1 MKKAT
6 CLTDDQRW
14 QSVLARDP
22 NADGEFVFAVRTTGI
37 FCRPSCRAR
46 HALRENVSFYAN
58 ASEALAAGFRP
69 CKRCQ
74 PDKANAQQHR
84 LDKITHACRLL
95 EQETPVTLEALAD
108 HVAMSPFHLH
118 RLFKATT
125 GMTPK
130 AWQQAWRARRL
141 RESLAKGESVTTSI
155 LNAGFPDSSSYYRK
169 ADETLGMTAK
179 QFRHG
184 GENLAVRYALADC
197 ELGRCLVAESERGI
211 CAILLG
217 DDDATLISE
226 LQQMFPAAD
235 NAPADLMF
243 QQHVREVIA
252 SLNQRDTPL
261 TLPLDIRG
269 TAFQQQ
275 VWQAL
280 RTIPC
285 GETVSYQQ
293 LANAIGK
300 PKAVRAV
307 ASACAANK
315 LAIIIPCHRVV
326 RGDGTL
332 SGYRWACRVKR
343 NCCAAKL
350 KMRRGNV
357 GSVCRC

>member
-155 LNAGFPDSSSYYRK
+155 LNAGFPDS
-169 ADETLGMTAK
+169 
-179 QFRHG
+179 
-184 GENLAVRYALADC
+184 
-197 ELGRCLVAESERGI
+197 
-211 CAILLG
+211 
-217 DDDATLISE
+217 
-226 LQQMFPAAD
+226 
-235 NAPADLMF
+235 
-243 QQHVREVIA
+243 
-252 SLNQRDTPL
+252 
-261 TLPLDIRG
+261 
-269 TAFQQQ
+269 
-275 VWQAL
+275 
-280 RTIPC
+280 
-285 GETVSYQQ
+285 
-293 LANAIGK
+293 
-300 PKAVRAV
+300 
-307 ASACAANK
+307 
-315 LAIIIPCHRVV
+315 
-326 RGDGTL
+326 
-332 SGYRWACRVKR
+332 
-343 NCCAAKL
+343 
-350 KMRRGNV
+350 
-357 GSVCRC
+357 

>member
-74 PDKANAQQHR
+74 PEKANAQQHR

-108 HVAMSPFHLH
+108 QVAMSPFHLH

-141 RESLAKGESVTTSI
+141 R
-155 LNAGFPDSSSYYRK
+155 P
-169 ADETLGMTAK
+169 
-179 QFRHG
+179 
-184 GENLAVRYALADC
+184 
-197 ELGRCLVAESERGI
+197 
-211 CAILLG
+211 
-217 DDDATLISE
+217 
-226 LQQMFPAAD
+226 
-235 NAPADLMF
+235 
-243 QQHVREVIA
+243 
-252 SLNQRDTPL
+252 
-261 TLPLDIRG
+261 
-269 TAFQQQ
+269 
-275 VWQAL
+275 
-280 RTIPC
+280 
-285 GETVSYQQ
+285 
-293 LANAIGK
+293 
-300 PKAVRAV
+300 
-307 ASACAANK
+307 
-315 LAIIIPCHRVV
+315 
-326 RGDGTL
+326 
-332 SGYRWACRVKR
+332 
-343 NCCAAKL
+343 
-350 KMRRGNV
+350 
-357 GSVCRC
+357 